1 MSETHGTSGIPLRQ
15 EGEETRKYRLMIA
28 DDEDQERM
36 GIRFLLKRCG
46 FAFELMEAVDGRDA
60 LEKLEH
66 FPADIL
72 LTDVKM
78 PFLDGIGLATEV
90 RKRWPELP
98 LVFFSGYDDFEY
110 VRRAL
115 SLQAVDYIL
124 KPVDPAEFEKTMGR
138 VMEYLQREE
147 EEGPGSRQFQ
157 RSYLLLR
164 LINGMP
170 VDQSAQ
176 GTEESRFTRDYT
188 RLILMEF
195 ETDFFGKQVADI
207 QQFAARLG
215 ELAEGEVDF
224 LDVSPSQGVLFLR
237 NGYHEKSLARGLA
250 KCIHLEV
257 EKEYGHC
264 CYLAVSP
271 RIHSPEEIG
280 PAYRAAES
288 SLENRFFSKETYVYP
303 EDGKQDGRTASVDT
317 GELLRIIEK
326 DVSCR
331 DCYSLR
337 RNMGTLLEECRGNGM
352 QSYIYT
358 RFVCANLLQVLLKGM
373 PDQAGN
379 LTVLV
384 EEAMAAASFEQLEA
398 LLWKVEGDL
407 EETLKKEQDSPK
419 HTIALVEK
427 YIQEHYDQVLSLDIL
442 AEKVYLTP
450 HYLSSI
456 FIQEKGIG
464 INKYLKNVRME
475 KARQMLME
483 TNMKISEISQ
493 RVGYSSLSYFC
504 RSFRNEYGLTPD
516 QYRK

>member
-1 MSETHGTSGIPLRQ
+1 M
-15 EGEETRKYRLMIA
+15 YRLMIA

-36 GIRFLLKRCG
+36 GIRFLLKKCG
-46 FAFELMEAVDGRDA
+46 FAFEVMEAVDGRDA

-110 VRRAL
+110 VRHAL

-124 KPVDPAEFEKTMGR
+124 KPVNPAEFKKTMER

-170 VDQSAQ
+170 ADSSAK
-176 GTEESRFTRDYT
+176 GMEEARFTRDYT
-188 RLILMEF
+188 RLLLMEF
-195 ETDFFGKQVADI
+195 ETDFFGKEVADI
-207 QQFAARLG
+207 QRFAARLG
-215 ELAEGEVDF
+215 ELAQGEVDF
-224 LDVSPSQGVLFLR
+224 LDVSPSQGVVFLR
-237 NGYHEKSLARGLA
+237 NGYHEEPLARGLA

-257 EKEYGHC
+257 EKEYGHR
-264 CYLAVSP
+264 CYLALSP
-271 RIHSPEEIG
+271 RIHSLEEIG
-280 PAYRAAES
+280 PAYKAAET
-288 SLENRFFSKETYVYP
+288 SLENRFFSRETYVYP
-303 EDGKQDGRTASVDT
+303 ADAGQAGRTVSLDT
-317 GELLRIIEK
+317 GELLRMIEK
-326 DVSCR
+326 DVACR

-337 RNMGTLLEECRGNGM
+337 RNMETLLGECRENGM
-352 QSYIYT
+352 KSYIYT
-358 RFVCANLLQVLLKGM
+358 RFVCASLLQVLLKAM
-373 PDQAGN
+373 PGQAGS
-379 LTVLV
+379 VAGLV
-384 EEAMAAASFEQLEA
+384 EEAMAAVSFGQLEE
-398 LLWKVEGDL
+398 LLWRVAGEL
-407 EETLKKEQDSPK
+407 EETLRKEQDSPK

-427 YIQEHYDQVLSLDIL
+427 YIQEHYDQALSLDIL

-475 KARQMLME
+475 KAREMLRD
-483 TNMKISEISQ
+483 TNMKISAISE
-493 RVGYSSLSYFC
+493 RVGYSSVSYFC
-504 RSFRNEYGLTPD
+504 RSFRNEYGVTPD